1 MTNID
6 TEEKVREIIN
16 NVEKAKIKFSEEEI
30 KDFKLLDNEKGIDF
44 EAIFWNKENTK
55 KLVIK
60 IVWLKTT
67 EKLIKCIVSS
77 KKYQLVNTI
86 DYNSVIS
93 CINDL

>member
-1 MTNID
+1 MVTID
-6 TEEKVREIIN
+6 SEEKVREIIN
-16 NVEKAKIKFSEEEI
+16 NVEKAKTKFLEEEI
-30 KDFKLLDNEKGIDF
+30 KDLNFLDNEKGIDF

-55 KLVIK
+55 KLVVK
-60 IVWLKTT
+60 IIWLKTT

-77 KKYQLVNTI
+77 NKYQLVNTI